1 MNIMFFLKPK
11 SDLAFI
17 YDYHTLR
24 QALEIM
30 EYHKY
35 SCVPILNKEGKYVG
49 SITEGDLLWSL
60 KELDLFNIKEA
71 ESISIMK
78 IKRRVDYQCVTAESN
93 MEDLIGRAMEQN
105 FVPVIDD
112 QGHFIGIITRR
123 DIIGYCYDRL
133 KECGN
138 YKEILKEIKNLG
150 LKGIKLHP
158 DYQDMYFDDIRYE
171 HIVDTASELGLIT
184 VVHAG
189 ADPKCPKDVHCTP
202 KMARKLLD
210 DVKPEKLVL
219 AHMGGN
225 EMWDEVE
232 KYLVGQNVYF
242 DTGVILDR
250 MPEEQFLRMV
260 HMHGADRILFGTDS
274 PWADQKKF
282 VTLFDQMP
290 LTEEEK
296 MAVFS
301 GNAKKLLG
309 I

>member
-11 SDLAFI
+11 SDLAYI

-35 SCVPILNKEGKYVG
+35 SCVPILTHEGKSVG

-133 KECGN
+133 KECG
-138 YKEILKEIKNLG
+138 E
-150 LKGIKLHP
+150 
-158 DYQDMYFDDIRYE
+158 
-171 HIVDTASELGLIT
+171 
-184 VVHAG
+184 
-189 ADPKCPKDVHCTP
+189 
-202 KMARKLLD
+202 
-210 DVKPEKLVL
+210 
-219 AHMGGN
+219 
-225 EMWDEVE
+225 
-232 KYLVGQNVYF
+232 
-242 DTGVILDR
+242 
-250 MPEEQFLRMV
+250 
-260 HMHGADRILFGTDS
+260 
-274 PWADQKKF
+274 
-282 VTLFDQMP
+282 
-290 LTEEEK
+290 
-296 MAVFS
+296 
-301 GNAKKLLG
+301 
-309 I
+309 